1 MADKKDLFVYSDE
14 KRKLRSQ
21 ILSRLYLLYG
31 PEEYLKEVFT
41 EDIRKA
47 VIADMDDGFSYKKFC
62 DTDFG
67 VTEIIEAVNAFP
79 FLSDHTLVEIH
90 DFDLNKY
97 GEQLYSLIIDIPD
110 YCTVVFVQ
118 NSEYTPDFRLRSNKY
133 IREHYAVFNISVQSQ
148 SDLKHWIIRRFAAEG
163 KTIDNEAAEQL
174 IFVSGSSMNGLI
186 PEIIKI
192 ASAVKAE
199 TVRSDDVVKYAH
211 HLPEA
216 DVFEMVEC
224 LSQGKKHAAVR
235 MLAELLDSKSA
246 DPIQLLSILSSQYK
260 RLYAAKTARK
270 ENRGY
275 EWLAASEVVRQDQ
288 LWLAKKLFNMRINY
302 SSEQLEKII
311 CILSDADYSMKT
323 GKGDN
328 NDILK
333 EAFIFLT
340 GEVSNAEDR

>member
-1 MADKKDLFVYSDE
+1 MAEKKDLFIYSDE
-14 KRKLRSQ
+14 KKKLRSQ
-21 ILSRLYLLYG
+21 IISRLYLLYG

-41 EDIRKA
+41 DDIRRA
-47 VIADMDDGFSYKKFC
+47 VISDMNDGFSYKKFC
-62 DTDFG
+62 DSDFG
-67 VTEIIEAVNAFP
+67 ITDIAEAVNAFP
-79 FLSDHTLVEIH
+79 FLSEHTLVEIH

-97 GEQLYSLIIDIPD
+97 GEQMLPLISDIPD

-118 NSEYTPDFRLRSNKY
+118 NSEYTPDFRLKSNKY

-148 SDLKHWIIRRFAAEG
+148 NELIRWIIRRFAAEG
-163 KTIDNEAAEQL
+163 KTIGNEAAEQL

-186 PEIIKI
+186 PEIKKI
-192 ASAVKAE
+192 SSAVEADSVCAE
-199 TVRSDDVVKYAH
+199 DIVKYAH

-235 MLAELLDSKSA
+235 MLSELLDSKSA
-246 DPIQLLSILSSQYK
+246 DPIQLLSIISLQYK
-260 RLYAAKTARK
+260 RLYAVKIARK
-270 ENRGY
+270 ENRGF

-288 LWLAKKLFNMRINY
+288 TWLAKKLYNMRINY
-302 SSEQLEKII
+302 TDEQLEKVI
-311 CILSDADYSMKT
+311 CTLSDADFSMKT

-333 EAFIFLT
+333 EVFILLT
-340 GEVSNAEDR
+340 SEVANAENR